1 MTLGTA
7 LASFKSYRGG
17 TRSFSTCYR
26 MHNSLRIGFVP
37 GKSSTDILRRAT
49 LTVDIEHF
57 STPLQFA
64 QKYYGLGAELIPYPS
79 GTGHMIQS
87 LQSAEI
93 DIGIGLT
100 EAWVA
105 GTAKSEGKPAYKM
118 VGSFVHSPLCWAIST
133 GMSRNINR
141 VEQLRGAKIG
151 VSRIG
156 SGSYVMPFVL
166 ADRLGWLDENTE
178 KSPFEFVPLQT
189 FEMLRAGVNDG
200 TVDAF
205 MWEHFTSKRYYDSKE
220 IKRIGEIYTPWA
232 SWKIVAREVED
243 EKLRTLFESM
253 NKGIKHFRE
262 NQDEAVDYIS
272 GNLDYSAEDAR
283 EWLKTVEFV
292 DDTSEVG
299 VDDIKQT
306 IDILGKAGV
315 IDASSSPIHDM
326 VGPSIKK

>member
-1 MTLGTA
+1 MNLGTA
-7 LASFKSYRGG
+7 LARFKSYRGE

-26 MHNSLRIGFVP
+26 MYNSLRIGFVP
-37 GKSSTDILRRAT
+37 GNAQLIYCVEPFSLWT
-49 LTVDIEHF
+49 EHF

-64 QKYYGLGAELIPYPS
+64 QKYYGLEAELIPYPS

-87 LQSAEI
+87 LHSAEI

-105 GTAKSEGKPAYKM
+105 GIAKSQGKPAYKI
-118 VGSFVHSPLCWAIST
+118 VGSFVRSPLCWAIST
-133 GMSRNINR
+133 GMLRDINR
-141 VEQLRGAKIG
+141 VQQLRGGKIG

-166 ADRLGWLDENTE
+166 ADGLGWLDENTG

-189 FEMLRAGVNDG
+189 FEKLRAGVNDG

-220 IKRIGEIYTPWA
+220 IKHIGEIYTPWA
-232 SWKIVAREVED
+232 SWKIVARKAED
-243 EKLRTLFESM
+243 KKLSTLFESM

-262 NQDEAVDYIS
+262 NQDEAIEYIS

-306 IDILGKAGV
+306 IDILGKARV
-315 IDASSSPIHDM
+315 IDASSSSLHDM
-326 VGPSIKK
+326 VGQAIQK